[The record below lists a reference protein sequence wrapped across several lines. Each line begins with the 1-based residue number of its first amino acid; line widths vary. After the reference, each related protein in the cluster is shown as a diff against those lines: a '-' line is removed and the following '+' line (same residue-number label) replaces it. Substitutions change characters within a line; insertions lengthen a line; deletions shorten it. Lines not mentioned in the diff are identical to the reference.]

1 MSQADL
7 AYLQEWTAK
16 GLSRW
21 RMQVVA
27 REGVHVWI
35 KDQNLE
41 KPIPAISFCSN
52 DYLGLASDLRVKEAM
67 M

>member
-41 KPIPAISFCSN
+41 KPIPAISFSAR
-52 DYLGLASDLRVKEAM
+52 DSGRE
-67 M
+67 